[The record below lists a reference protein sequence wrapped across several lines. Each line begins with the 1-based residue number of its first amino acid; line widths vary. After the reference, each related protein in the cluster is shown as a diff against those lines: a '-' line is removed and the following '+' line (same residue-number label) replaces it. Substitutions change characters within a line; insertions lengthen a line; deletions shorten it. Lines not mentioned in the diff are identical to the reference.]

1 MKKLF
6 FLIFF
11 TALYTATL
19 DSSANE
25 NTVESLVGK
34 KLICGKLINNSFVY
48 KGNFD
53 GPAGFEFIS
62 DNRAIWYTI
71 SDINNPGVRK
81 NKVKYKSFLEKIIIY
96 SGGGLEYHINR
107 FDLVRTANELPGTQ
121 KQCYLTDIKVQ
132 KILNEVQEHLIN
144 ELKKNRK
151 F

>member
-11 TALYTATL
+11 VALYVPIL
-19 DSSANE
+19 NSSGNE
-25 NTVESLVGK
+25 NKIESLVGK
-34 KLICGKLINNSFVY
+34 KLICGKLINGSFVY
-48 KGNFD
+48 KGGFD

-62 DNRAIWYTI
+62 DNRAIWYVI
-71 SDINNPGVRK
+71 SDINDPGVKK